1 MPVPA
6 DASSRVEVERVVG
19 ESLTAFGRIDGLI
32 NNATVIPPLAPV
44 SDVDDDVVR
53 TAIDG
58 NFATA
63 YHLTRAVLPTM
74 RAQQHGSV
82 VMVASAVYRHPK
94 PGFGAYNV
102 AKHALVGFARSLAL
116 ELGPEGI
123 RVNTL
128 APGKIA
134 GERLESFFAERAPIL
149 GVDVDTLRE
158 RYVENIALR
167 RLPEP
172 DEYADAAVFLL
183 SDLSRAIT
191 GHVLDANGGEYFD

>member
-1 MPVPA
+1 MLLADRVVIVSGVGPGLGRALALRCAEHGAKVVLVARSTNRLDQIATEIEARGGISVPVPA

-74 RAQQHGSV
+74 RARS
-82 VMVASAVYRHPK
+82 ST
-94 PGFGAYNV
+94 
-102 AKHALVGFARSLAL
+102 ARW
-116 ELGPEGI
+116 
-123 RVNTL
+123 
-128 APGKIA
+128 
-134 GERLESFFAERAPIL
+134 
-149 GVDVDTLRE
+149 
-158 RYVENIALR
+158 
-167 RLPEP
+167 
-172 DEYADAAVFLL
+172 
-183 SDLSRAIT
+183 
-191 GHVLDANGGEYFD
+191 